1 MDNDEP
7 LDYSD
12 LREVGWH
19 IIAGGGYW
27 NQELNEICEEL
38 KSTLFYCY
46 EEVGCF
52 HSLVYFLVYGAIVHP
67 CTLNLHHAYNV
78 MSAEVLQRMMT
89 ISESRAEP
97 GLDPQQD
104 AEVRENLRHEFACRL
119 IRLVTYK
126 KGK

>member
-1 MDNDEP
+1 MTYDEP

-12 LREVGWH
+12 LREVGWQ
-19 IIAGGGYW
+19 IISLGYW

-78 MSAEVLQRMMT
+78 MNAEVVQRMMA
-89 ISESRAEP
+89 ISEDRAKP

>member
-1 MDNDEP
+1 MNDEP

-19 IIAGGGYW
+19 IIANGYW
-27 NQELNEICEEL
+27 NQELNEICAEL

-46 EEVGCF
+46 EETGCF
-52 HSLVYFLVYGAIVHP
+52 HSLVYFLVYGAIIHP

-78 MSAEVLQRMMT
+78 MSAEVVQCMMA
-89 ISESRAEP
+89 ISEDRVKP
-97 GLDPQQD
+97 GLDPQQE
-104 AEVRENLRHEFACRL
+104 AEAREDIRREFACRL

>member
-1 MDNDEP
+1 MDSNEA

-19 IIAGGGYW
+19 IIAWGYW
-27 NQELNEICEEL
+27 NQELNNICDEL

-46 EEVGCF
+46 EETGCF

-78 MSAEVLQRMMT
+78 MSAEVVQRMMT
-89 ISESRAEP
+89 ISESRVEP

-104 AEVRENLRHEFACRL
+104 AEARENLRHEFACRL